1 MEIVKGV
8 RGQLANQS
16 KKKRRTRKAYSEQLW
31 LLIVFSLPAK
41 RTSERVEIW
50 RRLKR
55 IGALPLG
62 PPGYVLPHSPQNQ
75 EQFEWLAATIRGYKG
90 QASVIQVRAID
101 NLPAA
106 ELVRRFNEARSVE
119 YKEVIDELGRMP
131 RQKDGTV
138 SGQQPARLRRRLDEI
153 ASIDFFHCALRGQA
167 EAMLQ
172 RVLGRDL
179 KSSSAGVSRK
189 SEFYNKTWVTRHR
202 PGIDRVSSAWLI
214 KRFIDPKAKFGFSS
228 QPIQMRG
235 AIPFDTFDGTGFTHK
250 EDRCTFET
258 LCREFQINDPKVSTL
273 AQIVHD
279 ADLRDE
285 KFGRVEG
292 QAIEAALIGWAEQSL
307 DDHEILKRGMQLF
320 EGLYR
325 SLSG

>member
-1 MEIVKGV
+1 M
-8 RGQLANQS
+8 ANQS
-16 KKKRRTRKAYSEQLW
+16 KKNPHRPKVHNEQLW
-31 LLIVFSLPAK
+31 LMIVFSLPAT
-41 RTSERVEIW
+41 RTSERVEVW

-75 EQFEWLAATIRGYKG
+75 EQFEWLAAAIRDYKG

-106 ELVRRFNEARSVE
+106 ELVRRFNDARSIE
-119 YKEVIDELGRMP
+119 YKELIEELGRMQ

-153 ASIDFFHCALRGQA
+153 ASIDFFHCALRG
-167 EAMLQ
+167 ETEELLQ
-172 RVLGRDL
+172 RALGRDL
-179 KSSSAGVSRK
+179 KGGSSGIARK
-189 SEFYNKTWVTRHR
+189 SEFYNKTWVTRPR

-214 KRFIDPKAKFGFSS
+214 RRFIDPKAKFAFSS
-228 QPIQMRG
+228 QPIRMRG
-235 AIPFDTFDGTGFTHK
+235 AIFFDTFDGTGFTHK

-258 LCREFQINDPKVSTL
+258 LCKEFRINDPKVSTL

-292 QAIEAALIGWAEQSL
+292 QAIEAALTGWAEQSL
-307 DDHEILKRGMQLF
+307 ADNEILKRGMQLF

-325 SLSG
+325 SLSD

>member
-1 MEIVKGV
+1 
-8 RGQLANQS
+8 LANRS
-16 KKKRRTRKAYSEQLW
+16 EKKRHRPKVHNEQW

-41 RTSERVEIW
+41 RTSERVEVW

-62 PPGYVLPHSPQNQ
+62 PPRYVLPHSPENQ
-75 EQFEWLAATIRGYKG
+75 EQFEWLAAAIRDYKG
-90 QASVIQVRAID
+90 QASVIQVRGID

-106 ELVRRFNEARSVE
+106 ELVRRFNEARSLE
-119 YKEVIDELGRMP
+119 YKEVIEDIGRMH
-131 RQKDGTV
+131 RQNGKA

-167 EAMLQ
+167 EDLLQ
-172 RVLGRDL
+172 RALGKDL
-179 KSSSAGVSRK
+179 KSRSSGATRK
-189 SEFYNKTWVTRHR
+189 SEFYNKTWVTRPR

-214 KRFIDPKAKFGFSS
+214 RRFIDPKAKFAFSA
-228 QPIQMRG
+228 QPIRMRG

-250 EDRCTFET
+250 DDRCTFET
-258 LCREFQINDPKVSTL
+258 LCREFRINDPRVSTL

-292 QAIEAALIGWAEQSL
+292 QAIEAALMGWAEESL

-325 SLSG
+325 SLNI

>member
-1 MEIVKGV
+1 M
-8 RGQLANQS
+8 ANQS
-16 KKKRRTRKAYSEQLW
+16 EKKQRRSKGRTEQLW
-31 LLIVFSLPAK
+31 LLLVFSLPAK
-41 RTSERVEIW
+41 RASERVEVW

-62 PPGYVLPHSPQNQ
+62 PPGYVLPHSPENQ
-75 EQFEWLAATIRGYKG
+75 EQFEWLATAIRDYKG

-106 ELVRRFNEARSVE
+106 EMVRRFNESRSVE
-119 YKEVIDELGRMP
+119 YKEVIEEIGRMQ

-138 SGQQPARLRRRLDEI
+138 SGQQPTRLRRRLDEI
-153 ASIDFFHCALRGQA
+153 ASIDFFHCSLRSQA
-167 EAMLQ
+167 EHLLQ
-172 RVLGRDL
+172 LALERDL
-179 KSSSAGVSRK
+179 KGSSSGVVRR
-189 SEFYNKTWVTRHR
+189 SEFYNKTWVTRPR

-214 KRFIDPKAKFGFSS
+214 RKFIDSKAKFAFSS
-228 QPIQMRG
+228 QPVRMRG

-258 LCREFQINDPKVSTL
+258 LCKEFRINDPKVSSL

-279 ADLRDE
+279 ADLHDE

-292 QAIEAALIGWAEQSL
+292 QAIEAALMGWAEQSL

-325 SLSG
+325 SLNG